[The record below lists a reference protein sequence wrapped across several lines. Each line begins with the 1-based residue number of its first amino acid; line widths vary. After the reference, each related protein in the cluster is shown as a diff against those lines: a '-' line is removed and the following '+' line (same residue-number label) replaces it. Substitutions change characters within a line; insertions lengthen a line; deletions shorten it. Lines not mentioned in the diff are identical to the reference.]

1 MKPTI
6 FRRMLPVWAE
16 ENVSVEKLANT
27 HSQTNVGTQARSVRL
42 GDTVMRVDKVDEDKG
57 ACLFNPVIGSLAR
70 DDNVMH
76 VALTQ
81 ARPADA
87 DELGFLL
94 QLRNGL
100 GAAVSHSR
108 T

>member
-42 GDTVMRVDKVDEDKG
+42 GDTAMRVDKVDEDNG
-57 ACLFNPVIGSLAR
+57 ACLFNPVIGSLTR
-70 DDNVMH
+70 DENIMH
-76 VALTQ
+76 VTLAQ
-81 ARPADA
+81 ASAADA

-94 QLRNGL
+94 QLRNGF
-100 GAAVSHSR
+100 GAAVAHP
-108 T
+108 